1 MKYQNITDIPS
12 DSDDVLSTSSSMGS
26 PQMLSVDDCQS
37 PRDQHVDSHIDD
49 ETHDADSESNTRC
62 EPSLVFP
69 CGRDP
74 EDMVQKYNDI
84 FASYAEKSNAKSG
97 LSATEGIRDLVG
109 SLSALV
115 LSEVSKYQGKPK
127 KIRDR
132 ILKDQGHTL
141 DRLVTVQQRSQVIAG
156 KTFEFYGNPTPRLF
170 VILPKGTEPLD
181 RTDISRNEFQLFFL
195 CECDR
200 DIGSG
205 TTNYIHFAKHEGYDL
220 SQLSEDFFTAY
231 GGYLVAMLELVKYGV
246 VTEKMMVAPLSTYKV
261 LEDGTNHLDRDSLQR
276 KLVDTISYIK
286 EQMGHGQESDDAA
299 ILNASESTDFG
310 SLSSFISGP
319 DQRPTLGSLYRTVTP
334 DGHVKWVCWDHY
346 SQKFGAASTESLRRV
361 LDENH
366 GSFEEQNGKIVVAC
380 SYLATA
386 VQLSNEL
393 QLTRGIHELEF
404 TLGWDASKNDLQEVC
419 GALGKTNLAILKLDG
434 SALVYVEPPAPP
446 PPPEAP
452 PAKEPAE
459 GEDPPPP
466 VEAPPPPPPVIQDRF
481 SSIVDLLGCLRL
493 QEFAVNGCSWFIQ
506 EINDP
511 GSSPIESLRNL
522 RLGIKSINDA
532 SNERFLQLLRRFPNL
547 IHLTLYCEDWMDVYG
562 LVHSHI
568 KSLSQ
573 LETLTLSI
581 PGQDHE
587 TVVLSVKS
595 QTARCNTPWCHHV
608 KTVIKHRE
616 DLATVLVNLQLGE
629 LASQIDSLDSTYGGQ
644 EDLKVVFA
652 ENGRNTVEVELRDP
666 NRSYTDTT
674 PSGQH
679 IRGKR
684 SDIYVRWIDHS
695 ALGLSAQTLSRAD
708 PLIGSSTKLDLNQ
721 VYNLMES
728 LTNETRNSVEI
739 VCGQQPHDMLRL
751 AVSGMVTISWS
762 DLSSLS
768 LELCEDAD
776 RWIEELSRAF
786 TKDGTPSL
794 QTLKVYAGPSKDAF
808 KGLSSQSAQWIISMV
823 SKELER
829 LMLRGIGLED
839 QKWDELVGAI
849 NFSKLKFLDM
859 ARSSIKREPVEKMLK
874 AIPENSPLGELKL
887 YGVEWVRAFTKSDQ
901 EKFIADNCV
910 ASKPYIVF

>member
-434 SALVYVEPPAPP
+434 
-446 PPPEAP
+446 
-452 PAKEPAE
+452 
-459 GEDPPPP
+459 
-466 VEAPPPPPPVIQDRF
+466 F

-751 AVSGMVTISWS
+751 AVSGM
-762 DLSSLS
+762 
-768 LELCEDAD
+768 
-776 RWIEELSRAF
+776 
-786 TKDGTPSL
+786 
-794 QTLKVYAGPSKDAF
+794 DAF